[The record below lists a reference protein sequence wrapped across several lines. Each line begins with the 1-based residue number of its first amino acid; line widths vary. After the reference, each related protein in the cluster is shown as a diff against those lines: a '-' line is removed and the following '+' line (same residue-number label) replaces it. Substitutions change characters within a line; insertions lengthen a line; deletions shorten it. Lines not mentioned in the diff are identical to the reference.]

1 MDPLLFQLVRQFV
14 KPGAT
19 VWDIGANV
27 GLFSFAA
34 AALAGESGSVLAI
47 EPDPWLASLMNR
59 TAGRPVPGHAPVS
72 ILSLAISDRL
82 ALSQLHIAKRGRASN
97 FLAGAGRSETGG
109 ERSTISVTTVTLDW
123 LAESLPQPTLLKID
137 VEGMEHLALAGGA
150 KVLAAKP
157 VILAEV
163 ADANRVA
170 VCQCLQGYRF
180 LMTNMEPATGVPRNL
195 IAIPA

>member
-1 MDPLLFQLVRQFV
+1 MHQFRFCRWRY
-14 KPGAT
+14 PI
-19 VWDIGANV
+19 VWPSV
-27 GLFSFAA
+27 SCTSP
-34 AALAGESGSVLAI
+34 SGVVLPIFWRAR
-47 EPDPWLASLMNR
+47 EDRKRVAS
-59 TAGRPVPGHAPVS
+59 
-72 ILSLAISDRL
+72 
-82 ALSQLHIAKRGRASN
+82 
-97 FLAGAGRSETGG
+97 
-109 ERSTISVTTVTLDW
+109 STISVTTVTLDW

>member
-14 KPGAT
+14 KQGAT

-109 ERSTISVTTVTLDW
+109 EFD
-123 LAESLPQPTLLKID
+123 D
-137 VEGMEHLALAGGA
+137 FC
-150 KVLAAKP
+150 
-157 VILAEV
+157 
-163 ADANRVA
+163 D
-170 VCQCLQGYRF
+170 YRY
-180 LMTNMEPATGVPRNL
+180 A
-195 IAIPA
+195 